1 MTEDPTIQFGADSPT
16 QTDPVPGLASHSPDA
31 VWGGFHL
38 LTRVGAGGFG
48 EVYRAWDPS
57 LQREIALK
65 LLLPGALDTEA
76 EYQATLREARAL
88 ASVRHPNIV
97 SIYGC
102 DRHNGRVGFWTDFI
116 HGKTLASLLVNQ
128 GPFGYHEAAL
138 IGLEVTRA
146 LSAVHRANLLH
157 RDIKP
162 ENVMREE
169 GGRILLMDFGLSAL
183 PQHTSQLAGTPNY
196 MAPELFRRQPAS
208 VCTDIYAVGI
218 LLYFLVTGQT
228 PARLNGLTTAQAAE
242 ACTQRKP
249 LIDLR
254 SDLPEA
260 FLRIV
265 NRAIA
270 LDSAERFRSAG
281 EMAEALAGSL
291 GASTVSQPSLEAA
304 PPPPP
309 PIAAPILS
317 AKEQRRAKREQEKSQ
332 KKERAPWIKYTIA
345 AVVFLSI
352 FGRKLPI
359 ISALYPRE
367 TVKTPHVK
375 VDGVD
380 ISDDSDPDDKP
391 DPSDLYEQ
399 AQALLLKSYKPS
411 NLDAAIAKFQQ
422 IHPSDPSYP
431 LALAGLGSAHF
442 IQYRN
447 SQDPKLLDQSN
458 AETAQAIKLDPN
470 AAPPY
475 ITLARIAAVQGHN
488 AVAMQMAEK
497 ALSLDH
503 SNADAYRAQAD
514 VLESEGRH
522 DEAVAAMQKAA
533 DLAPDDWRFPMN
545 IGVFDLAAG
554 RLQPAADAFRRSA
567 SLAQDNGLAYYN
579 LGLVELR
586 LNQLDQAKSD
596 LGRALDL
603 DPEAETYE
611 ALSYLDI
618 QENDYNAAVAASEK
632 AETLAPTSYVAWHS
646 LGDAYRMIPA
656 DHARALDAYR
666 NAIRFAEQAHQ
677 KEPRNAQLLASLAIY
692 NARIGDQARAG
703 TLIRQAVLLSPD
715 DPRVDYLAGQA
726 AEIIGNRTQAI
737 DLIAKCIGVG
747 YSLAEIDRNPD
758 LAALRADPRFQ
769 QRLAG

>member
-1 MTEDPTIQFGADSPT
+1 MTEDPTVQFGAESVT
-16 QTDPVPGLASHSPDA
+16 QAAPPPLEST
-31 VWGGFHL
+31 WGSFQL
-38 LTRVGAGGFG
+38 LTCVGTGGFG

-76 EYQATLREARAL
+76 EFQTTLREARAL
-88 ASVRHPNIV
+88 ASVKHPNIV

-116 HGKTLASLLVNQ
+116 HGKTLASLLVTQ

-208 VCTDIYAVGI
+208 VSSDIYAVGV

-242 ACTQRKP
+242 ACNHRKP

-270 LDSAERFRSAG
+270 LNPDDRFRSAG
-281 EMAEALAGSL
+281 EMAEALATSL
-291 GASTVSQPSLEAA
+291 GASNAAEPATPDAALA
-304 PPPPP
+304 PP
-309 PIAAPILS
+309 ATS
-317 AKEQRRAKREQEKSQ
+317 NRKQ
-332 KKERAPWIKYTIA
+332 KKEKREERNPWVRLAIA
-345 AVVFLSI
+345 AIVLFFVFGDRI
-352 FGRKLPI
+352 PI
-359 ISALYPRE
+359 IRSLFDHSPKSSS
-367 TVKTPHVK
+367 T
-375 VDGVD
+375 
-380 ISDDSDPDDKP
+380 SDKP
-391 DPSDLYEQ
+391 EAPERPETREADEKPDTSDLYEQ
-399 AQALLLKSYKPS
+399 AQSLLLKSYKES
-411 NLDAAIAKFQQ
+411 NLTAAIDKFNQ
-422 IHPSDPSYP
+422 IPSSDPSYP
-431 LALAGLGSAHF
+431 LAQAGLGSAHF

-447 SQDPKLLDQSN
+447 SQDPKLLDLAV
-458 AETAQAIKLDPN
+458 AETNDAIKLNPD

-475 ITLARIAAVQGHN
+475 VTLARIAAVQGHN

-497 ALSLDH
+497 AMSLDH
-503 SNADAYRAQAD
+503 SNADAYRAEAD
-514 VLESEGRH
+514 VLDAEGRH
-522 DEAVAAMQKAA
+522 DEAIAAMQKAA

-545 IGVFDLAAG
+545 LGVFDLAG
-554 RLQPAADAFRRSA
+554 GKLQQAAEEFRRSA
-567 SLAQDNGLAYYN
+567 ELAQDNGLAYYN
-579 LGLVELR
+579 LGIVELR
-586 LNQLDQAKSD
+586 LNQLDRAQDD
-596 LGRALDL
+596 LDRALKL
-603 DPEAETYE
+603 DPHAGTYE
-611 ALSYLDI
+611 AISWLDI
-618 QENDYNAAVAASEK
+618 QKGDYNAAVAASERAK
-632 AETLAPTSYVAWHS
+632 NMDPTNYVSWHS
-646 LGDAYRMIPA
+646 LADAYRMIPA
-656 DHARALDAYR
+656 DHDHAQDAYR
-666 NAIRFAEQAHQ
+666 KAIHYAEETHQ
-677 KEPRNAQLLASLAIY
+677 KEPKNAELLASLAIY
-692 NARIGDQARAG
+692 YARIGDSAHA
-703 TLIRQAVLLSPD
+703 TTMIRQAVLLSPD

-726 AEIIGNRTQAI
+726 AEIVGDRDQAI
-737 DLIAKCIGVG
+737 SLIAKCIGVG
-747 YSLAEIDRNPD
+747 YSLAEINRNPD
-758 LAALRADPRFQ
+758 LASLRADPRFQ
-769 QRLAG
+769 QRLHEAAPAKS

>member
-1 MTEDPTIQFGADSPT
+1 MTEDPTIQFGAESQTQAAPPPSDSH
-16 QTDPVPGLASHSPDA
+16 LDA
-31 VWGGFHL
+31 TWGGFQL

-76 EYQATLREARAL
+76 EYQTTLREARAL

-116 HGKTLASLLVNQ
+116 HGKTLASLLVAQ

-208 VCTDIYAVGI
+208 VASDIYAVGV

-228 PARLNGLTTAQAAE
+228 PARLNGLTTAQAAD
-242 ACTQRKP
+242 ACAHRKP

-254 SDLPEA
+254 SDLPET

-270 LDSAERFRSAG
+270 FAPDERYRSAG

-291 GASTVSQPSLEAA
+291 GASPPAQPA
-304 PPPPP
+304 PAPP
-309 PIAAPILS
+309 PIAFAAPEKALP
-317 AKEQRRAKREQEKSQ
+317 KHVKQEKNSRVRLAIGAIVLLFVFRSRIPVLRDIHSHHATSAAKDTQ
-332 KKERAPWIKYTIA
+332 KTE
-345 AVVFLSI
+345 AV
-352 FGRKLPI
+352 
-359 ISALYPRE
+359 
-367 TVKTPHVK
+367 
-375 VDGVD
+375 
-380 ISDDSDPDDKP
+380 DPDDKP
-391 DPSDLYEQ
+391 DPSDLFEQ
-399 AQALLLKSYKPS
+399 AQSLLLKSYKES
-411 NLDAAIAKFQQ
+411 NLTAAIDKFQQ
-422 IHPSDPSYP
+422 IPSSDPNYP
-431 LALAGLGSAHF
+431 LAQAGLGSAYF

-447 SQDPKLLDQSN
+447 SEDPKLLDQSI
-458 AETAQAIKLDPN
+458 AETNKAIKLDPD

-475 ITLARIAAVQGHN
+475 VTLARIAAMQGKN
-488 AVAMQMAEK
+488 AQAMQLAEK
-497 ALSLDH
+497 AMSLDH

-514 VLESEGRH
+514 VLDAEGRH
-522 DEAVAAMQKAA
+522 DEAIAMLQKAA

-545 IGVFDLAAG
+545 LGVLDLAAG
-554 RLQPAADAFRRSA
+554 KLQDAADAFRKSA
-567 SLAQDNGLAYYN
+567 QLAQDNGLAYYN

-586 LNQLDQAKSD
+586 LNQLNQAQGD
-596 LGRALDL
+596 LDRALAL
-603 DPEAETYE
+603 DPHAGAYE
-611 ALSYLDI
+611 AISYLNLQKGDF
-618 QENDYNAAVAASEK
+618 EAAVTASEK
-632 AETLAPTSYVAWHS
+632 AKAMDPTSYVAWHS
-646 LGDAYRMIPA
+646 LGDAYRMVPA
-656 DHARALDAYR
+656 DHEQAIQAYR
-666 NAIRFAEQAHQ
+666 NAIHFAEEIHK
-677 KEPRNAQLLASLAIY
+677 KEPKNAELLASLAMY
-692 NARIGDQARAG
+692 YARVGDASRAA
-703 TLIRQAVLLSPD
+703 TMIRQAILLAPD
-715 DPRVDYLAGQA
+715 DPRVDYMAGQA
-726 AEIIGNRTQAI
+726 AEIVGDRKQAI
-737 DLIAKCIGVG
+737 ILIAKCIGVG
-747 YSLAEIDRNPD
+747 YSLAEINRNPD
-758 LAALRADPRFQ
+758 LASLRADPRFQ
-769 QRLAG
+769 QQLHQVAALKS